1 MGPRICLVHLVVFRI
16 QINLIQRKSFPSA
29 SHKLK
34 MEGKILLNSH
44 VQLVSFECV
53 NMRLSRCE
61 PKWRRVFLL
70 LFSY

>member
-16 QINLIQRKSFPSA
+16 QINLIHWKSFRST

-44 VQLVSFECV
+44 VQPVSFKYV
-53 NMRLSRCE
+53 N
-61 PKWRRVFLL
+61 KRVA
-70 LFSY
+70 